1 MTPGGNLWPRR
12 AAAGLIRLYQLSL
25 GPMLGPAC
33 RFEPSCSHYA
43 IEAVQRHGAA
53 RGSWLALRRL
63 SRCHPW
69 GGCGVDAV
77 P

>member
-1 MTPGGNLWPRR
+1 MTPHGNLWPRR

-25 GPMLGPAC
+25 APMLGPAC

-63 SRCHPW
+63 TRCHPW